1 MNTALVGYTQ
11 DASGQDALAL
21 GRLIARHAA
30 ARLLVCTVVPEA
42 WAHPSLG
49 AVDQEY
55 AAYLEEHAQET
66 LESARAALEDVP
78 DVQYLRQ
85 AANSATTGLSEA
97 AAQHGADLIVLGSSH
112 SGSSGRL
119 SLGSMSSELLHLS
132 SLPVALAPRD
142 YAAQAPANG
151 HITRLS
157 CAYAGTEVSN
167 TTVLEALRLATLLGV
182 PLRLVAF
189 AVRDRQMYPSLAG
202 FKAENMIV
210 DAWRERTGA
219 ALERLKEQLAG
230 VTPPIESVMADG
242 EGWDAALS
250 NVEWQPGE
258 LLALGSSRMGVLKR
272 VFLGSNASKIM
283 RAAPVPV
290 LVLPKVG

>member
-1 MNTALVGYTQ
+1 MNTVLVGYTQ
-11 DASGQDALAL
+11 DQAGREALAL
-21 GRLIARHAA
+21 GRLIAGRPG
-30 ARLLVCTVVPEA
+30 ARLIVCTVVPEA

-55 AAYLEEHAQET
+55 ATYLAQHAQET
-66 LESARAALEDVP
+66 LDSARALLEGTP
-78 DVQYLRQ
+78 DVEYLRH
-85 AANSATTGLSEA
+85 AARSVTAGLSGA
-97 AAQHGADLIVLGSSH
+97 AEQTGADVIVLGSSH
-112 SGSSGRL
+112 GGTSGRL
-119 SLGSMSSELLHLS
+119 SLGSLSSELLHTS
-132 SLPVALAPRD
+132 SIPVALAPRD
-142 YAAQAPANG
+142 YAAQAGQP
-151 HITRLS
+151 ITRLS

-167 TTVLEALRLATLLGV
+167 STVLEALRLATLLGV

-210 DAWRERTGA
+210 DAWREQTGA
-219 ALERLKEQLAG
+219 ALERLQQQLAG
-230 VTPPIESVMADG
+230 VVPPIQSVMADG

-250 NVEWQPGE
+250 NVAWQPGE
-258 LLALGSSRMGVLKR
+258 VLALGSSRMGVLKR

-283 RAAPVPV
+283 RASPVPV

>member
-21 GRLIARHAA
+21 GRLIARHSET
-30 ARLLVCTVVPEA
+30 RLVVCTVVPEA

-55 AAYLEEHAQET
+55 ATYLNEHAQET
-66 LESARAALEDVP
+66 LESARAALEGVP
-78 DVQYLRQ
+78 NVEYLRH
-85 AANSATTGLSEA
+85 AAKSVTTGLSEA
-97 AAQHGADLIVLGSSH
+97 AAQTGADVIVLGSSH

-142 YAAQAPANG
+142 YADQVG
-151 HITRLS
+151 QQITRLN

-167 TTVLEALRLATLLGV
+167 STVLEALRFASLLGV

-230 VTPPIESVMADG
+230 VTPPISSVMADG
-242 EGWDAALS
+242 EGWDAALNS
-250 NVEWQPGE
+250 VEWQPGDV
-258 LLALGSSRMGVLKR
+258 LALGSSRMGVLKR

-283 RAAPVPV
+283 RSAPVPV